1 MGLGDVFK
9 AGENESLKN
18 QVKNL
23 EYKNDQLQERI
34 NELEAFLTPEHRD
47 LVRLCGELEELNRT
61 ISYRRKDVSALIEE
75 IEEKR
80 AQIASFDEQIMFES
94 FGLYTPRFNFAKAEY
109 YKTRLD
115 EIRKRQKVMISEGT
129 AVTGN
134 RSWTVNGSE
143 TQGRKVLNDMQ
154 KLLLRAFNSECD
166 DIVEKVKYNN
176 FDNSVKRIRASR
188 DAISKLGAIMSI
200 SITETYLNMKIDEIT
215 LANEYAI
222 KKQEEKEAEKE
233 VRARLR
239 EEAKLLKEIE
249 EERKRLEKEQTHY
262 LNALAKLNVQLAQ
275 NPNSP
280 ELNEKRIELEQH
292 IADAEK
298 AIKEV
303 DYREA
308 NKRAGYVYVIFN
320 VGAFGENVYK
330 IGMTRRLDPQERVD
344 ELGDASVPFA
354 FDVHAMIF
362 SDDAPTLEAALHR
375 AFEDK
380 KVNMVNP
387 RREFFRVT
395 LDEIKEVIRQNF
407 DKTVEF
413 TDIPDAEQW
422 RISLKM
428 RGETA
433 AQSAPQMPRVDVHN
447 TPAPTMLPSRPA
459 ATAQRSVPQ
468 SNTPRTA
475 PPSRPPRT
483 EASQNLAQTAIS
495 VIHTKYPAAECTYV
509 EKNGIFTVTIKDKG
523 RLRISNH
530 KRIKCD
536 YLAKNGKI
544 VFFGDI
550 NKIGNYL

>member
-1 MGLGDVFK
+1 MGLGDMFK
-9 AGENESLKN
+9 ADENERLRTQIKE
-18 QVKNL
+18 L
-23 EYKNDQLQERI
+23 ENSKSQLQARVA
-34 NELEAFLTPEHRD
+34 ELEAFLTPEHRD
-47 LVRLCGELEELNRT
+47 LVRLRGELEELNRT
-61 ISYRRKDVSALIEE
+61 ISYRRQDVSVLIGE
-75 IEEKR
+75 IEAKR
-80 AQIASFDEQIMFES
+80 AQITSFDEQIMFES

-115 EIRKRQKVMISEGT
+115 EIRKRQKIMISEGT

-134 RSWTVNGSE
+134 KSWTVNGSE
-143 TQGRKVLNDMQ
+143 PQGRKVLKDMQ

-200 SITETYLNMKIDEIT
+200 SITETYLNMKIDELT

-233 VRARLR
+233 ARARLR

-262 LNALAKLNVQLAQ
+262 LNALAKLNTQLAQ

-280 ELNEKRIELEQH
+280 ELNEKRLELEQH

-298 AIKEV
+298 AIKDV

-308 NKRAGYVYVIFN
+308 NKRAGYVYVISN

-362 SDDAPTLEAALHR
+362 TDDAPALEAALHR

-387 RREFFRVT
+387 RREFFHVT
-395 LDEIKEVIRQNF
+395 LDEIKAVIRQNY

-433 AQSAPQMPRVDVHN
+433 AQSAPQMPRTTAQN
-447 TPAPTMLPSRPA
+447 IPAPTTPPSRPTVSTVPTSPRSATQSA
-459 ATAQRSVPQ
+459 A
-468 SNTPRTA
+468 PRTA
-475 PPSRPPRT
+475 P
-483 EASQNLAQTAIS
+483 AKNLAQTAID
-495 VIHTKYPAAECTYV
+495 VIRSKYSAADCTYV
-509 EKNGIFTVTIKDKG
+509 EKSGIFTVTIKNQG

-530 KRIKCD
+530 KRVKCD
-536 YLAKNGKI
+536 YFGKNGK
-544 VFFGDI
+544 VAFFGDI
-550 NKIGNYL
+550 SRIGNYI

>member
-1 MGLGDVFK
+1 
-9 AGENESLKN
+9 
-18 QVKNL
+18 
-23 EYKNDQLQERI
+23 
-34 NELEAFLTPEHRD
+34 
-47 LVRLCGELEELNRT
+47 
-61 ISYRRKDVSALIEE
+61 
-75 IEEKR
+75 
-80 AQIASFDEQIMFES
+80 MFES

-143 TQGRKVLNDMQ
+143 PQGRKVLKDMQ

-200 SITETYLNMKIDEIT
+200 TISEAYLNMKIDELT

-262 LNALAKLNVQLAQ
+262 QNALAKLNAQLAQ
-275 NPNSP
+275 NPSSP
-280 ELNEKRIELEQH
+280 ELNEKRLELEQH

-298 AIKEV
+298 AIKDV

-308 NKRAGYVYVIFN
+308 NKRAGYVYVISN

-362 SDDAPTLEAALHR
+362 TDDAPALEAALHR

-395 LDEIKEVIRQNF
+395 LDEIKAVIGQNY

-428 RGETA
+428 RGETPSQA
-433 AQSAPQMPRVDVHN
+433 APQMPGN
-447 TPAPTMLPSRPA
+447 IPQAAPAPSMPGRPI
-459 ATAQRSVPQ
+459 
-468 SNTPRTA
+468 A
-475 PPSRPPRT
+475 PTTPPR
-483 EASQNLAQTAIS
+483 ASTPTRTTPPKNLAQTAIDA
-495 VIHTKYPAAECTYV
+495 IRAKYPAAECTYV
-509 EKNGIFTVTIKDKG
+509 EKNGIFTVIIKNQG
-523 RLRISNH
+523 RLRISNWN
-530 KRIKCD
+530 RIKCD
-536 YLAKNGKI
+536 YFGKNGK
-544 VFFGDI
+544 VAFFGNI
-550 NKIGNYL
+550 NSVRDYV

>member
-1 MGLGDVFK
+1 MGLGDMFK
-9 AGENESLKN
+9 ADENERLRM
-18 QVKNL
+18 QVKEL
-23 EYKNDQLQERI
+23 ENSKSQLQARVA
-34 NELEAFLTPEHRD
+34 ELESFLTPEHRD
-47 LVRLCGELEELNRT
+47 LVRLRGELEELNRT
-61 ISYRRKDVSALIEE
+61 ISYRRQDVSALIRE
-75 IEEKR
+75 IEAKR
-80 AQIASFDEQIMFES
+80 AQITSFDEQIMFES

-134 RSWTVNGSE
+134 KSWTVNGSE
-143 TQGRKVLNDMQ
+143 PQGRKVLKDMQ

-200 SITETYLNMKIDEIT
+200 SITETYLNMKIDELT

-233 VRARLR
+233 ARARLR

-262 LNALAKLNVQLAQ
+262 LNALAKLNMQLAQ

-280 ELNEKRIELEQH
+280 ELKEKRLELEQH

-298 AIKEV
+298 AIKDV

-308 NKRAGYVYVIFN
+308 NKRAGYVYVISN

-362 SDDAPTLEAALHR
+362 TDDAPALEAALHR

-395 LDEIKEVIRQNF
+395 LDEIKAVIRQNY

-433 AQSAPQMPRVDVHN
+433 AQSAPQMPRTTAQN
-447 TPAPTMLPSRPA
+447 IPAPT
-459 ATAQRSVPQ
+459 T
-468 SNTPRTA
+468 
-475 PPSRPPRT
+475 PPSRPTVSTAPTSPRSATQIAAPRT
-483 EASQNLAQTAIS
+483 ASVKNLAQTAID
-495 VIHTKYPAAECTYV
+495 VIRSKYPAADCTYV
-509 EKNGIFTVTIKDKG
+509 EKSGIFTVTIKNQGK
-523 RLRISNH
+523 LRISNH
-530 KRIKCD
+530 KRVKCD
-536 YLAKNGKI
+536 YFGKNGK
-544 VFFGDI
+544 VAFFGEI
-550 NKIGNYL
+550 NKIGNYI